1 MSNPLD
7 LTGEFIADSYLRLL
21 QVESNNV
28 YDGEGNYLYT
38 IGGTGGGTVGPQ
50 GPTGAAGS
58 QGSPGVTGP
67 AGSPG
72 TTGPAGSNGATGA
85 QGVTGP
91 AGSNGATGAQG
102 EPGPTGSN
110 GATGAQG
117 EPGVT
122 GPAGS
127 NGATGAQGATGPTG
141 SNGATGAQGEPGAT
155 GSNGATGA
163 QGEPGVTGPAG
174 SNGATGAQGEPGVT
188 GATGSNGQSTS
199 YYTYQAKTTTTSPPP
214 GSGYV
219 IWNNATQTAS
229 SQLTFSH
236 LTQLG
241 IDVDI
246 FLNLLKVGD
255 TIIIQ
260 DSSNSNNYQSWTVNG
275 TLGGIPNTYVTVP
288 VSYVA
293 GGYSFTNNQNIIV
306 AILTSGPIG
315 ITGATG
321 AGGALGYYGNFY
333 DTTSQ
338 PLVSP
343 GTAQIVRINGNQGS
357 VGFSLSGTGT
367 VVIANPG
374 TYTMIYSIQLKNT
387 DNNIHYADIWLRY
400 NGSDYPNST
409 TRFHVPARKNAGEL
423 GYAVA
428 TVNFVGTSVAPGDYV
443 ELWWHADS
451 TAVSIE
457 YLPAGVAPV
466 HPATPSVIAT
476 FTQVMYTQLGPTGAS
491 GATGPQGATGNNGAT
506 GPTGSNGANGAT
518 GATGSN
524 GANGATGSVGPTG
537 GQGALGNFGG
547 DSVLMTGNYY
557 SSSPSLFSGFIAF
570 ISTNSGPTGTFQI
583 DISNTD
589 AQSGDITNWNAE
601 LITSTNPIKG
611 YLRVSAD
618 GSSNNYAIYRI
629 DSGTSGVGYYSL
641 NVTPISSNG
650 TINSYA
656 SVVVSFARTGDIG
669 VTGPTGNNGA
679 NGVTGPTGNNGTNGV
694 TGPTGSQGA
703 TGAAGTYT
711 FASASTTYTAT
722 ETSGMLII
730 KCNTTAGAFT
740 VHLPTAVGNTATYV
754 IKKATGTPPVTIDCY
769 LSETVDEGA
778 TAVINKVYESVTLV
792 SDNAN
797 WWII

>member
-7 LTGEFIADSYLRLL
+7 LTGQFIADSYVRLL

-28 YDGEGNYLYT
+28 YDGTGQYLYT

-50 GPTGAAGS
+50 GPTGATGAN
-58 QGSPGVTGP
+58 GSPGATGEIGATGSPGPIGPTGNNGHTGADGTNGVTGP
-67 AGSPG
+67 
-72 TTGPAGSNGATGA
+72 TGNNG
-85 QGVTGP
+85 Q
-91 AGSNGATGAQG
+91 
-102 EPGPTGSN
+102 
-110 GATGAQG
+110 
-117 EPGVT
+117 
-122 GPAGS
+122 
-127 NGATGAQGATGPTG
+127 TGPTG
-141 SNGATGAQGEPGAT
+141 NNGQTGPTGNNGLNGPTGAIGSTGATGVQGP
-155 GSNGATGA
+155 
-163 QGEPGVTGPAG
+163 
-174 SNGATGAQGEPGVT
+174 
-188 GATGSNGQSTS
+188 TGSNGQSTS
-199 YYTYQAKTTTTSPPP
+199 YYTYQAKTSTTSPPP

-288 VSYVA
+288 VSYVT

-315 ITGATG
+315 ITGPAG

-338 PLVSP
+338 SLVSP

-367 VVIANPG
+367 VVIDNPG

-387 DNNIHYADIWLRY
+387 DNNIHYADIWLKY

-428 TVNFVGTSVAPGDYV
+428 TVNFVGTSVAPGDTV

-518 GATGSN
+518 G
-524 GANGATGSVGPTG
+524 PTG

-547 DSVLMTGNYY
+547 DSVLMIGNYY
-557 SSSPSLFSGFIAF
+557 SSSPSLFSGFIGF
-570 ISTNSGPTGTFQI
+570 ITTGGPSGTFQI
-583 DISNTD
+583 DINNTD
-589 AQSGDITNWNAE
+589 SQGGDITNWNAE
-601 LITSTNPIKG
+601 LISSTNPIKG
-611 YLRVSAD
+611 YLRVSVN
-618 GSSNNYAIYRI
+618 GSSDNYAIYRI

-679 NGVTGPTGNNGTNGV
+679 NGVTGPTGNNGANGV
-694 TGPTGSQGA
+694 TGPTGNNGA

-711 FASASTTYTAT
+711 FTSASTTYTAS

-754 IKKATGTPPVTIDCY
+754 IKKTTGTPPVTIDCY